1 MLKPFLIR
9 DFHEDSPSNDVI
21 EDTASDLYNA
31 TDVSVGPQRRDGLVQ
46 LAAADYDEIAYIHPQ
61 ARLSYLD
68 DDDGDIITVGSSL
81 ELAQRL
87 DEPPTQN
94 PDADFPS
101 TIHLFDIRRR
111 KSVID
116 LWKRYEY
123 NERQQVPELPDTD
136 VAAMDSDQR
145 PATSQVEQ
153 PDTSRDQMSQVEDDR
168 TNRAED
174 ETSDSFLSAFE
185 TEMARLMNESQR
197 PEINASESTS
207 SPRTAQAESTPNV
220 PRETAEAFASALR
233 GLVEVAEIIKSGV
246 LSRLPELERHL
257 DNARRNIPNDLTDSM
272 RNTLLAF
279 EEQIK
284 TMLATLN
291 NIPETIRRDNL
302 PVNANL
308 FSELPTP
315 YSAMNGLREMSV
327 QLGGMGQTLMDT
339 LESGIRG
346 AFPGQADSIFSSFP
360 SFSESTTPA
369 ANAPNN
375 GPEGASRQQDNP
387 ASGQTPPGNFTAS
400 PIQQSA
406 TAPNPASNSQLPT
419 SLHPFWGP
427 TQLPYMPPLG
437 WPTSSS
443 GFGLAPS
450 AAIRGPDTAAEL
462 LQTHFNQLEPSS
474 HESHPSRS
482 LFIGNIGFNVTE
494 AMVKD
499 VFLSKGLEVVVNLPL
514 DSKSGKHAGFG
525 YLSFISDENSTR
537 AMKELQ
543 GTVIDGHRINLEYVD
558 HAPITEVLSQESEG
572 SNPMTASFTQAS
584 GVVHLDDAD
593 NTPVFLPS
601 NNTDPEVRHKTVH
614 DMLLAQTEARFPPV
628 SQLDA
633 HMLAGQSSG
642 ASQPN
647 SSSNT
652 TNPGDPRTAAGEAA
666 RGPVNPYEPYPG
678 AFSPNPIYWSHAA
691 PPASPQP
698 PIIHHQR
705 PHAPHHL
712 RLNPHYQTPWGL
724 YRATT
729 IREPE
734 THRRSFDPFEPQPG
748 LRRRATERHSL
759 RGPRPPRGPRHRA
772 SFHHPF
778 EPTPDQP
785 PNLSA
790 HDEDP
795 ELQAPTRG
803 SRKEQ
808 KRRALEE
815 CVSALVDM
823 GYGGEENGGRQRL
836 EIYAAAAK
844 GELAEAVDMIEEERK
859 AYEQRE

>member
-9 DFHEDSPSNDVI
+9 DLHEDSPSPDI
-21 EDTASDLYNA
+21 IKDTASNLYNA
-31 TDVSVGPQRRDGLVQ
+31 TD
-46 LAAADYDEIAYIHPQ
+46 
-61 ARLSYLD
+61 
-68 DDDGDIITVGSSL
+68 VGSSL

-87 DEPPTQN
+87 DEPPPQN

-111 KSVID
+111 RSITD

-123 NERQQVPELPDTD
+123 DQRRHVPESPDID
-136 VAAMDSDQR
+136 VTTADLGDH
-145 PATSQVEQ
+145 PATSQAEQ
-153 PDTSRDQMSQVEDDR
+153 PDTSRDQMSHVDDDKA
-168 TNRAED
+168 NQPEN
-174 ETSDSFLSAFE
+174 ESSESFLSAFE
-185 TEMARLMNESQR
+185 MEMARLMNETQP
-197 PEINASESTS
+197 PENNAFESTS
-207 SPRTAQAESTPNV
+207 SPSTVQTESTPNV

-279 EEQIK
+279 EEQVK

-302 PVNANL
+302 PGNANI

-369 ANAPNN
+369 ADPHSTE
-375 GPEGASRQQDNP
+375 PESASRQQDN
-387 ASGQTPPGNFTAS
+387 AS
-400 PIQQSA
+400 PGQAQSDNPAASPFQQSA
-406 TAPNPASNSQLPT
+406 TAPNLASNSQPPA
-419 SLHPFWGP
+419 SLYPFWGP
-427 TQLPYMPPLG
+427 TRLPYMPPFD
-437 WPTSSS
+437 WPASSS
-443 GFGLAPS
+443 GFGPS
-450 AAIRGPDTAAEL
+450 PSTVSPGSGTAAESH
-462 LQTHFNQLEPSS
+462 QTHTDLPEPPSL
-474 HESHPSRS
+474 ESHPSRS

-499 VFLSKGLEVVVNLPL
+499 VFLSKGLEVGVNFPL
-514 DSKSGKHAGFG
+514 DSRSGKHAGFG
-525 YLSFISDENSTR
+525 YLSFISDENATR

-558 HAPITEVLSQESEG
+558 HAPMTELLSQESEG
-572 SNPMTASFTQAS
+572 PDPTSASSTQTS
-584 GVVHLDDAD
+584 GVVHNDNAE
-593 NTPVFLPS
+593 NTPVSAPS
-601 NNTDPEVRHKTVH
+601 NNTDPEARNETVH

-633 HMLAGQSSG
+633 HMLAGQSSE
-642 ASQPN
+642 ASQSN
-647 SSSNT
+647 SSSGAANAR
-652 TNPGDPRTAAGEAA
+652 NPQTAIGEGA
-666 RGPVNPYEPYPG
+666 RSYVSSHEPYRG
-678 AFSPNPIYWSHAA
+678 AFSPNSTYWSHVE
-691 PPASPQP
+691 PPANHQP
-698 PIIHHQR
+698 PPFIHYQR
-705 PHAPHHL
+705 PHVQRHRL
-712 RLNPHYQTPWGL
+712 RLNPDYQTPWGL
-724 YRATT
+724 HRATT
-729 IREPE
+729 MREPE

-748 LRRRATERHSL
+748 LRRRATERHAL
-759 RGPRPPRGPRHRA
+759 RGPRVYPRGPRHRA
-772 SFHHPF
+772 SL
-778 EPTPDQP
+778 EEQT

-790 HDEDP
+790 HNEEPD
-795 ELQAPTRG
+795 LQA
-803 SRKEQ
+803 SRRELREEQ
-808 KRRALEE
+808 KRRAIEE
-815 CVSALVDM
+815 CVSMLVDM
-823 GYGGEENGGRQRL
+823 GYGSEGDGGRQRL

-844 GELAEAVDMIEEERK
+844 GELAEAIDMIEEERM